1 MKKISVLIAKRHT
14 TSLSLEEEFIA
25 ALKEI
30 ARAQNKSINELIT
43 EIDGSRKKRN
53 LSSAV
58 RVYVLSWFQ
67 KGQS

>member
-30 ARAQNKSINELIT
+30 ARAQNKSINELVT
-43 EIDGSRKKRN
+43 EIDGSRKNRN

-67 KGQS
+67 NRQS

>member
-14 TSLSLEEEFIA
+14 TSLSLEEEFVA

-30 ARAQNKSINELIT
+30 AHAQNKSVNELIT
-43 EIDGSRKKRN
+43 EIDESRKKRN

-58 RVYVLSWFQ
+58 RVYILSQFQ
-67 KGQS
+67 NRQS